1 MSLDATFV
9 NIELD
14 QLRADAEKRKAEGW
28 RYVQMLCTNT
38 DDGVDLTYT
47 YMLGQLIVNPTVR
60 GVKKGQQVPS
70 VSDLFFAA
78 FVFENEAHDLFDV
91 EITNMV
97 IDFGGNFYAL
107 SQKAPM
113 TIISAEKKAA
123 KEKAAK
129 LAAAKAAKAAKEKAA
144 KEKAAQEA
152 AEGKAE

>member
-1 MSLDATFV
+1 MNLETSFV
-9 NIELD
+9 DIELS
-14 QLRADAEKRKAEGW
+14 QLRADAQMRKDEGW

-38 DDGVDLTYT
+38 DDGIDLTYS
-47 YMLGQLIVNPTVR
+47 YMKEGQLVNPTVR

-91 EITNMV
+91 DITDIV

-107 SQKAPM
+107 SEKAPM
-113 TIISAEKKAA
+113 TIISPEKKAA

-129 LAAAKAAKAAKEKAA
+129 LAAAKAAKADKAA
-144 KEKAAQEA
+144 KEKAEKEA
-152 AEGKAE
+152 AEGKGE

>member
-1 MSLDATFV
+1 MNLETSFV
-9 NIELD
+9 DIELS
-14 QLRADAEKRKAEGW
+14 QLRADAQMRKDEGW

-38 DDGVDLTYT
+38 DDGIDLTYS
-47 YMLGQLIVNPTVR
+47 YMKEGQLVNPTVR

-91 EITNMV
+91 DITDIV

-107 SQKAPM
+107 SEKAPM
-113 TIISAEKKAA
+113 TIISPEKKAA

-129 LAAAKAAKAAKEKAA
+129 LAAAKAAKAAKVA
-144 KEKAAQEA
+144 KEKAEKEA
-152 AEGKAE
+152 AEGKGE